1 MNFEPLLDLMDFQDL
16 HYGRGR
22 PVQVD
27 MRAGALAALS
37 KPKDN
42 RFAERSGLGL
52 VDDSV
57 DQVDGCESVIV

>member
-1 MNFEPLLDLMDFQDL
+1 MNFYLHVDLMDLKDL
-16 HYGRGR
+16 HHGR
-22 PVQVD
+22 PVQAATV
-27 MRAGALAALS
+27 AALS